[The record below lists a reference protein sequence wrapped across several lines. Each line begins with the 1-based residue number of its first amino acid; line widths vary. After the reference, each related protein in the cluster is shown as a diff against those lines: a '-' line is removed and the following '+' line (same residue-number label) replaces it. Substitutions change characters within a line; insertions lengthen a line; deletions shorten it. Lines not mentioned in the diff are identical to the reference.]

1 MSNTGNSVHHYD
13 WCYVSGRVNV
23 LECNLLNTT
32 FYERLLSSD
41 DLGNVVAY
49 LSNTPLKDYFTH
61 VKHLYEYE
69 TLLDENYYSRLYEI
83 RSLSPDSAICDF
95 FLIRNDI
102 FNLKKFVKSKA
113 CGTSVGKYFRGTI
126 DKNKY
131 DNAWNGKTT
140 SLPELVNESISL
152 FKRSMATVKREE
164 LPFIIDLIIDG
175 VYLKYIES
183 ICKRIEVEIVKR
195 YMMAY
200 QFFKG
205 FEAIRRAVVLRFDMD
220 ILNKYYLERFDQKH
234 VFRKLAKNTAWASEK
249 TFRDIMAETHC
260 NASLQEIGAVIH
272 TMLSNTSQNISFRYE
287 VLTDDYLLDMIRPVK
302 YTPFGPE
309 KVFGYLC
316 GLTTEVFNLKLVL
329 GGKVHKI
336 GNNLLKERLRKAYV

>member
-1 MSNTGNSVHHYD
+1 MGNSVRHYD
-13 WCYVSGRVNV
+13 WCYVSGRVNI
-23 LECNLLNTT
+23 LECSLLTQIFFEKLLSCDDFKDVLANMSNTT
-32 FYERLLSSD
+32 
-41 DLGNVVAY
+41 
-49 LSNTPLKDYFTH
+49 LKDYFTH

-69 TLLDENYYSRLYEI
+69 TLLDEYYYSQLYEI
-83 RSLSPDSAICDF
+83 RSLSPDNAICDF
-95 FLIRNDI
+95 FLMRNDI
-102 FNLKKFVKSKA
+102 INLKNFLKSKT
-113 CGTSVGKYFRGTI
+113 CGTSVDKYFRGTI

-131 DNAWNGKTT
+131 DNAWNGKTA

-152 FKRSMATVKREE
+152 FKRSMATVKKEE

-234 VFRKLAKNTAWASEK
+234 VFSKLAKNTAWTSEK

-309 KVFGYLC
+309 RVFGYLC

-336 GNNLLKERLRKAYV
+336 GNNFLKERLRKAYV

>member
-1 MSNTGNSVHHYD
+1 MSDMENSVRHYD

-23 LECNLLNTT
+23 LEFNLLNAT

-41 DLGNVVAY
+41 DLGNVVAN

-152 FKRSMATVKREE
+152 FKRSMATVKKEE

-234 VFRKLAKNTAWASEK
+234 VFRKLAKNTAWTSDK
-249 TFRDIMAETHC
+249 TFREIMAETHC
-260 NASLQEIGAVIH
+260 DASLPDLVQ
-272 TMLSNTSQNISFRYE
+272 MLLSDLSQNISFRYE